1 MMSNTWKTVTTKH
14 IYDNPWI
21 SVRED
26 KVINPSGGDGIYGVV
41 SFKYRAIGVIPIDEQ
56 GFTYLVG
63 QHRYS
68 LDEYSW
74 EIPMGGG
81 PKNELPIEAAKRE
94 LKEET
99 GFTAEKWEEIAKIHT
114 SNSVTDEEGYIFV
127 AENLTAGAT
136 EFDETEDLKVWRLPL
151 SEAIELVMN
160 NTITDSLTV
169 YGLLKI
175 ARLRNL

>member
-1 MMSNTWKTVTTKH
+1 MKNPWQTLSTRQ

-21 SVRED
+21 SLRED
-26 KVINPSGGDGIYGVV
+26 KIINPSGGEGIYGVV
-41 SFKYRAIGVIPIDEQ
+41 SFKNRAIGIIPIDNE

-68 LDEYSW
+68 LNEYSW
-74 EIPMGGG
+74 ELPMGGG
-81 PKNELPIEAAKRE
+81 PLNEEPIEAAKRE

-99 GFTAEKWEEIAKIHT
+99 GFSAEKWEQIAKIHT

-127 AENLTAGAT
+127 AENLTAGET
-136 EFDETEDLKVWRLPL
+136 EFEDTEDLKIWKLPL
-151 SEAIELVMN
+151 TEAIELVMN

-175 ARLRNL
+175 ARLRNI

>member
-1 MMSNTWKTVTTKH
+1 MKNPWQTISTRQ

-21 SVRED
+21 SLRED
-26 KVINPSGGDGIYGVV
+26 KIINPSGGEGIYGVV
-41 SFKYRAIGVIPIDEQ
+41 SFKNRAIGIIPIDNE

-63 QHRYS
+63 QYRYS
-68 LDEYSW
+68 LNEYSW
-74 EIPMGGG
+74 ELPMGGG
-81 PKNELPIEAAKRE
+81 PLNEEPIEAAKRE

-99 GFTAEKWEEIAKIHT
+99 GFSAEKWEQIAKIHT

-127 AENLTAGAT
+127 AENLTAGET
-136 EFDETEDLKVWRLPL
+136 EFEDTEDLKIWKLPL
-151 SEAIELVMN
+151 TEAIELVMN

-175 ARLRNL
+175 ARLRNI

>member
-1 MMSNTWKTVTTKH
+1 MKNPWQTLSTRQ

-21 SVRED
+21 SLRED
-26 KVINPSGGDGIYGVV
+26 KIINPSGGEGIYGVV
-41 SFKYRAIGVIPIDEQ
+41 SFKNRAIGIIPVDNE

-68 LDEYSW
+68 LNEYSW
-74 EIPMGGG
+74 ELPMGGG
-81 PKNELPIEAAKRE
+81 PLNEEPIEAAKRE

-99 GFTAEKWEEIAKIHT
+99 GFSAEKWEQIAKIHT

-127 AENLTAGAT
+127 AENLTAGET
-136 EFDETEDLKVWRLPL
+136 EFEDTEDLKIWKLPL
-151 SEAIELVMN
+151 TEAIELVMN

-175 ARLRNL
+175 ARLRNI

>member
-1 MMSNTWKTVTTKH
+1 MKNPWQTISTRQ

-21 SVRED
+21 SLRED
-26 KVINPSGGDGIYGVV
+26 KIINPSGGEGIYGVV
-41 SFKYRAIGVIPIDEQ
+41 SFKNRAIGIIPIDNE

-68 LDEYSW
+68 LNEYSW
-74 EIPMGGG
+74 ELPMGGG
-81 PKNELPIEAAKRE
+81 PLNEEPIEAAKRE

-99 GFTAEKWEEIAKIHT
+99 GFSAEKWEQIAKIHT

-127 AENLTAGAT
+127 AENLTAGET
-136 EFDETEDLKVWRLPL
+136 EFEDTEDLKIWKLPL
-151 SEAIELVMN
+151 TEAIELVMN
-160 NTITDSLTV
+160 NTITDSITV

-175 ARLRNL
+175 ARLRNI

>member
-1 MMSNTWKTVTTKH
+1 MTNPWKTLSSKP

-26 KVINPSGGDGIYGVV
+26 QVINPSGGNGTYGVV
-41 SFKYRAIGVIPIDEQ
+41 SFKNRAIGIIPIDAE
-56 GFTYLVG
+56 GNTYLVG

-68 LDEYSW
+68 LNEYSW
-74 EIPMGGG
+74 ELPMGGG
-81 PKNELPIEAAKRE
+81 PKDETPLETAKRE

-99 GFTAEKWEEIAKIHT
+99 GFTAEKWEQIAKIHT
-114 SNSVTDEEGYIFV
+114 SNSVTDEEGFIFV
-127 AENLTAGAT
+127 AENLTSGESELEAT
-136 EFDETEDLKVWRLPL
+136 EDIKVWKLPL

>member
-1 MMSNTWKTVTTKH
+1 MKNPWQTISTRQ

-21 SVRED
+21 SLRED
-26 KVINPSGGDGIYGVV
+26 KIINPSGGEGIYGVV
-41 SFKYRAIGVIPIDEQ
+41 SFKNRAIGIIPIDNE

-68 LDEYSW
+68 LNEYSW
-74 EIPMGGG
+74 ELPMGGG
-81 PKNELPIEAAKRE
+81 PLNEEPIEAAKRE

-99 GFTAEKWEEIAKIHT
+99 GFTAEKWEQIAKIHT

-127 AENLTAGAT
+127 AENLTAGET
-136 EFDETEDLKVWRLPL
+136 EFEDTEDLKIWKLPL
-151 SEAIELVMN
+151 TEAIELVMN

-175 ARLRNL
+175 ARLRNI

>member
-1 MMSNTWKTVTTKH
+1 MKNPWKTISTKQ

-21 SVRED
+21 TVRED
-26 KVINPSGGDGIYGVV
+26 KIINPSGGDGIYGVV
-41 SFKYRAIGVIPIDEQ
+41 TFKYRAIGIIPIDNE
-56 GFTYLVG
+56 GYTYLVG

-68 LDEYSW
+68 LNEYSW

-81 PKNELPIEAAKRE
+81 PKNEEPIEAAKRE

-127 AENLTAGAT
+127 AENLTAGET
-136 EFDETEDLKVWRLPL
+136 EFDETEDLKIWKLHI

>member
-1 MMSNTWKTVTTKH
+1 
-14 IYDNPWI
+14 
-21 SVRED
+21 
-26 KVINPSGGDGIYGVV
+26 
-41 SFKYRAIGVIPIDEQ
+41 
-56 GFTYLVG
+56 
-63 QHRYS
+63 
-68 LDEYSW
+68 
-74 EIPMGGG
+74 
-81 PKNELPIEAAKRE
+81 LPIEAAKRE

-160 NTITDSLTV
+160 NTSTDSLTV

>member
-1 MMSNTWKTVTTKH
+1 MKNPWQTLSTRQ

-21 SVRED
+21 CLRED
-26 KVINPSGGDGIYGVV
+26 KIINPSGGEGIYGVV
-41 SFKYRAIGVIPIDEQ
+41 SFKNRAIGIIPIDNED
-56 GFTYLVG
+56 FTYLVG

-68 LDEYSW
+68 LNEYSW
-74 EIPMGGG
+74 ELPMGGG
-81 PKNELPIEAAKRE
+81 PLNEEPIEAAKRE

-99 GFTAEKWEEIAKIHT
+99 GFSAEKWEQIAKIHT

-127 AENLTAGAT
+127 AENLTAGET
-136 EFDETEDLKVWRLPL
+136 EFEDTEDLKIWKLPL
-151 SEAIELVMN
+151 TEAIELVMN

-175 ARLRNL
+175 ARLRNI